1 MGKKNY
7 PVRDVYVFILF
18 MIGKLKLIDEVGTN

>member
-7 PVRDVYVFILF
+7 QLGDVYVFILF